1 MKFQYT
7 KVNSL
12 SPLGELRILKVPI
25 VTIEFPDIAYNC
37 LIDSGANISH
47 MHADFGRILGLEIEN
62 GVPISSKGVRGINFS
77 SYVHTIEF
85 DLSGYSCKIDVAFSD
100 YLVFD
105 TGLLGREG
113 FFDLFN
119 IYFSQSDDFFELR
132 PVNAQA

>member
-1 MKFQYT
+1 
-7 KVNSL
+7 
-12 SPLGELRILKVPI
+12 
-25 VTIEFPDIAYNC
+25 
-37 LIDSGANISH
+37 
-47 MHADFGRILGLEIEN
+47 MHADFGRFLGLEIKK
-62 GVPISSKGVRGINFS
+62 GRYLSSKGVRGIAFP

-85 DLSGYSCKIDVAFSD
+85 NLGGYGCKIDVAFSD
-100 YLVFD
+100 YLDFD

>member
-1 MKFQYT
+1 MRFRYT

-12 SPLGELRILKVPI
+12 SPIGELIILKVPI

-37 LIDSGANISH
+37 LIDSGASISH
-47 MHADFGRILGLEIEN
+47 MHADFGRHLGLEIEN
-62 GVPISSKGVRGINFS
+62 GSNLSSKGVRGISFP
-77 SYVHTIEF
+77 SYVHNIEF
-85 DLSGYSCKIDVAFSD
+85 NLGGYDCRIDVAFSD
-100 YLVFD
+100 YLDFD
-105 TGLLGREG
+105 TGLLGRDG